1 MSDLF
6 YYLKM
11 NIFSVFKLDYSFL
24 IEFSSLKLLILWIG
38 SIKIQIFR
46 IDNNKNVCFLIR
58 VKCCEEVRK
67 LLD

>member
-11 NIFSVFKLDYSFL
+11 NIFSISKFYCTFL
-24 IEFSSLKLLILWIG
+24 IEILSLKLLILWVD

-46 IDNNKNVCFLIR
+46 VGKSWNV
-58 VKCCEEVRK
+58 
-67 LLD
+67 

>member
-1 MSDLF
+1 MSGLF

-11 NIFSVFKLDYSFL
+11 NIFNLPKLYCSFL
-24 IEFSSLKLLILWIG
+24 IEILLLKLLILWVD

-58 VKCCEEVRK
+58 
-67 LLD
+67 

>member
-1 MSDLF
+1 MSGLF

-11 NIFSVFKLDYSFL
+11 NIFSVFKLYCSFL
-24 IEFSSLKLLILWIG
+24 IEILLLKLLILWVG

-58 VKCCEEVRK
+58 ISFVRK
-67 LLD
+67 